1 MSETGILGA
10 FESHAFLANLSRQ
23 HLFVLASGVKP
34 FTVEKD
40 NLLVKEG
47 TNANAFFLI
56 QSGRVAIEIHRPP
69 GRAIAIQTIGPGE
82 IVGWSW
88 IVPGRRW
95 QFDGRALDTVQGLV
109 FDANWLREKCEQ
121 DHELGYH
128 LLRQLVTVIASRL
141 SATRLQ
147 LGTSTS
153 SIPCP

>member
-10 FESHAFLANLSRQ
+10 FQSHAFLANLSRQ
-23 HLFVLASGVKP
+23 HLLVLASGVRP

-40 NLLVKEG
+40 KLLVKEG
-47 TNANAFFLI
+47 TGANSFFLI
-56 QSGRVAIEIHRPP
+56 QSGRVAIEIHRPAGGP
-69 GRAIAIQTIGPGE
+69 IAIQTIGPGE

-88 IVPGRRW
+88 IVPNHRW
-95 QFDGRALDTVQGLV
+95 QFDCRALDIVQGLV

-147 LGTSTS
+147 LLD
-153 SIPCP
+153 IYK